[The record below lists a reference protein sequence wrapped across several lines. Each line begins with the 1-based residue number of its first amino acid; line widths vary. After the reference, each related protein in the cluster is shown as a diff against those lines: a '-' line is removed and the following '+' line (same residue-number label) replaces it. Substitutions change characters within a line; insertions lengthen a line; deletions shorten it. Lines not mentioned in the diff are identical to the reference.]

1 MWASAH
7 SIGLGSGPGVGAA
20 VDKQVEVVEEQAKP
34 SSQQGFSELQGWPL
48 SKQDG
53 SRGHSA
59 EVVQISSPPS
69 QVKGPVHVGLLA
81 AQHSALTGEEE
92 KRNKLTRRIKKA
104 RVVRMLL
111 VKAG

>member
-1 MWASAH
+1 M
-7 SIGLGSGPGVGAA
+7 GAA

-48 SKQDG
+48 SKQEG

-69 QVKGPVHVGLLA
+69 QMKGPVQVGLLA
-81 AQHSALTGEEE
+81 AQHSAWTEEGK
-92 KRNKLTRRIKKA
+92 KRNKLTRRIKKV
-104 RVVRMLL
+104 RVVRILL

>member
-1 MWASAH
+1 
-7 SIGLGSGPGVGAA
+7 VGAA
-20 VDKQVEVVEEQAKP
+20 VDKQVEVAGEQAKP

-48 SKQDG
+48 SKQEG

-69 QVKGPVHVGLLA
+69 QMKGPVQVELLV
-81 AQHSALTGEEE
+81 AQHSALTGEGE
-92 KRNKLTRRIKKA
+92 KRNKLTRRIKKV